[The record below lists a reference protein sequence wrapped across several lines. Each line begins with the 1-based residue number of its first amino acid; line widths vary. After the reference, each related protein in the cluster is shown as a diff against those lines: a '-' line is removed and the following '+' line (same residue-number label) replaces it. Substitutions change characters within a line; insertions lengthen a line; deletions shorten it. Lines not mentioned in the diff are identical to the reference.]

1 MRSIL
6 MIVII
11 TLCAIGCSTK
21 DEGGTDDHN
30 DHSTTLEEKE
40 STLIAA
46 VTKKQEQSLPKTWQ
60 RTRLVLH
67 EGYELVDSP
76 VELDLDELHF
86 KQAFSIQYR
95 AKGEGHTFWWRGD
108 EYTTNLE
115 EYGKAKEYPSVDKE

>member
-46 VTKKQEQSLPKTWQ
+46 VTKKQEQSLPKTW
-60 RTRLVLH
+60 RGHEVIDGDISDPRFLDKRGVVVGLHLKKSNKIKDITEFYPFVVKTRIVN
-67 EGYELVDSP
+67 GIVKVD
-76 VELDLDELHF
+76 DE
-86 KQAFSIQYR
+86 S
-95 AKGEGHTFWWRGD
+95 
-108 EYTTNLE
+108 
-115 EYGKAKEYPSVDKE
+115 